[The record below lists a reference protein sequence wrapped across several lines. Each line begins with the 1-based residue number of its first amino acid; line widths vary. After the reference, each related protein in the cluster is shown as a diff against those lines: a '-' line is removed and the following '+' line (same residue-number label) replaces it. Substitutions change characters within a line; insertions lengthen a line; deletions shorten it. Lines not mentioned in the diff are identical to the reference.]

1 MAIKWRKYLG
11 TSNSIETEV
20 SDANPLPVTVS
31 SAGTPA
37 QLSVVDDGNSTI
49 IPLGI
54 NGVFTGVWK
63 ELTSYINVSVAIST
77 DKSSA
82 TNGLVVQWSQ
92 DGITVDD
99 TDVFTIQN
107 GATKQFT
114 FGAAH
119 KYLRINYT
127 NDGVAQTVF
136 RLQTIL
142 HTSAPKPS
150 SHRLQDS
157 INDQDDVELNKSIIA
172 GRNPSGTYVNFQA
185 TSAGNFKTSL
195 EELESGISVNNKKQL
210 KVTPYDSSGN
220 EITQGV
226 TIEDLYKVLQEIR
239 DGYSMDPTINK
250 AANSRQATL
259 ITGSTTAVTGTL
271 SQVTLV
277 PTVTTVTGLTN
288 IGGADASAFIKNNSF
303 EAWALST
310 RNLLN

>member
-1 MAIKWRKYLG
+1 MSGIRQVN
-11 TSNSIETEV
+11 SNQKIQI
-20 SDANPLPVTVS
+20 SDASGNTATITGGKLDVNVS
-31 SAGTPA
+31 ITPE
-37 QLSVVDDGNSTI
+37 QKSVVDDGNSTI
-49 IPLGI
+49 TPLGI

-77 DKSSA
+77 DKTSI
-82 TNGLVVQWSQ
+82 TDGLVVQWSQ

-99 TDVFTIQN
+99 TDVFTIQA

-119 KYLRINYT
+119 KYLRIKYT

-157 INDQDDVELNKSIIA
+157 ISDQDDVELNKSIIA

-185 TSAGNFKTSL
+185 TTAGNFKTSL
-195 EELESGISVNNKKQL
+195 EELETNISVNSKKQL
-210 KVTPYDSSGN
+210 KVTPFDSSGT
-220 EITQGV
+220 EIKQGV

-239 DGYSMDPTINK
+239 DGYDMDVTIDKPTL
-250 AANSRQATL
+250 SRRALLQ
-259 ITGSTTAVTGTL
+259 TGSTTAVTGTL
-271 SQVTLV
+271 TA
-277 PTVTTVTGLTN
+277 VTTVTN
-288 IGGADASAFIKNNSF
+288 VAQIGAADASAFIKDSSF
-303 EAWALST
+303 QSWALST

>member
-11 TSNSIETEV
+11 TTNSTETEV
-20 SDANPLPVTVS
+20 SDDNPLPVTVAS
-31 SAGTPA
+31 SSDSK
-37 QLSVVDDGNSTI
+37 SVVDDGNSSI
-49 IPLGI
+49 LPLGI

-77 DKSSA
+77 DQPSI
-82 TNGLVVQWSQ
+82 TDGLVVQWSQ
-92 DGITVDD
+92 DGIIVDD
-99 TDVFTIQN
+99 TDVFTIQA

-119 KYLRINYT
+119 KYLRIKYT

-157 INDQDDVELNKSIIA
+157 ISDQDDVELNKSIIA

-185 TSAGNFKTSL
+185 TTAGNFKTSL
-195 EELESGISVNNKKQL
+195 EELETNVSVNNKKQL
-210 KVTPYDSSGN
+210 KVTPFDSSGN
-220 EITQGV
+220 EIKQGV

-239 DGYSMDPTINK
+239 DGYDMDVTVDK
-250 AANSRQATL
+250 ATVSRRALLQS
-259 ITGSTTAVTGTL
+259 GSTTAVTGTL
-271 SQVTLV
+271 TA
-277 PTVTTVTGLTN
+277 VTTVGGITN
-288 IGGADASAFIKNNSF
+288 IGGADASAFIKDNSF
-303 EAWALST
+303 QSWALST